1 MRILHFH
8 QDYPDCFSYP
18 STKVVSNL
26 IESCEKRNPN
36 IEHFVVSINRT
47 SNPFKVSLKN
57 FERGIA
63 VVYWAIPL
71 PLIYLPV
78 MTIWALVVRL
88 RLRNE
93 KFDLVHGH
101 KLTTEGLFTYFF
113 AQLSKLPYCISVRG
127 GTDVHML
134 RKMWDLRWLWK
145 KVYNEAKHVFWVSCW
160 AKGKVES
167 YLKIAR
173 NENSSRFPNI
183 GVINTAS
190 EYTAPKDRERFITVL
205 SFHQMKRKGLL
216 ELLSALKLLSE
227 AGHTFHLDVVGGGD
241 ERNLNY
247 AKSQLKNMGLQD
259 QVTIFGILSHDKV
272 LKKISESKA
281 MLLPAKNETFGLVYI
296 EALANATP
304 IMYLKNTGIDGYFEP
319 ADVGVRLPAQNI
331 ESIKQG
337 ILKLDK
343 NHALLSRKLKENVV
357 KGFLEEFYE
366 FNIIAHYIST
376 IKKFVKIY
384 K

>member
-78 MTIWALVVRL
+78 MTIWALVMRL
-88 RLRNE
+88 MLRNE

-113 AQLSKLPYCISVRG
+113 ARLSNLPYCISVRG

-145 KVYNEAKHVFWVSCW
+145 KVYKEAKHVFWVSCW

-173 NENSSRFPNI
+173 TENSSRFPNI

-190 EYTAPKDRERFITVL
+190 EYTAPRDRKRFITVL

-216 ELLSALKLLSE
+216 ELFNAVKLLSE
-227 AGHTFHLDVVGGGD
+227 EGHTFHLDVVGGGD
-241 ERNLNY
+241 ERNLVY

-259 QVTIFGILSHDKV
+259 QVTIFGLLSHDKV

-319 ADVGVRLPAQNI
+319 SEIGVRLEEQDV

-337 ILKLDK
+337 ILELDK
-343 NHALLSRKLKENVV
+343 NYDQLSSQLKNNLA
-357 KGFLEEFYE
+357 KGFLSEFCEENVIKLYTTVAE
-366 FNIIAHYIST
+366 KI
-376 IKKFVKIY
+376 IKK
-384 K
+384 